1 MKALIALWVIVFIA
15 LHQDI
20 WNWTNKALVFGFV
33 PVGLA
38 YHAMY
43 SIGAALTMA
52 LMVRYLWPAEL
63 DDENPQGGGAA
74 GAPVPARPRPVVA
87 GPGEANRR

>member
-1 MKALIALWVIVFIA
+1 MKYLLTLLVIFVVA
-15 LHQDI
+15 LHQDF

-63 DDENPQGGGAA
+63 DDERPGGGLA
-74 GAPVPARPRPVVA
+74 GAPVPARP
-87 GPGEANRR
+87 GEANRR